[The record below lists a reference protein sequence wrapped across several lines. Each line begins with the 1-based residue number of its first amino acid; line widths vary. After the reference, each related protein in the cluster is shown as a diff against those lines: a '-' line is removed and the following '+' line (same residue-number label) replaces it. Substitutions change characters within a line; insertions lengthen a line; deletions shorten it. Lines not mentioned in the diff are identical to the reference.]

1 VLFPGGREWVCAQ
14 ATGRTLEV
22 AIGTGLNLALY
33 PAGVTLA
40 GVDLSPATLMLA
52 HRRANA
58 LGRAVELV
66 EADAERL
73 PFTADSFDSVVCTLG
88 LCTIP
93 DDRAAIAEMRRVLRP
108 GGRLLL
114 LDHVV
119 APNPLLRTGQRV
131 VERLTFRFTADY
143 LIRRPLPMLEAAGFI
158 VESSGR
164 SRAGTVER
172 VRAVKRNAE

>member
-1 VLFPGGREWVCAQ
+1 
-14 ATGRTLEV
+14 
-22 AIGTGLNLALY
+22 
-33 PAGVTLA
+33 VTLT
-40 GVDLSPATLMLA
+40 GVDLSPATLALA
-52 HRRANA
+52 GRRAVG
-58 LGRAVELV
+58 LGRAVELL

-73 PFTADSFDSVVCTLG
+73 PFSADSFDCVVCTLG

-93 DDRAAIAEMRRVLRP
+93 DDRGAIAEMHRVLRP

-114 LDHVV
+114 LDHVA
-119 APNPLLRTGQRV
+119 APNPMLRAGQRV
-131 VERLTFRFTADY
+131 VERLTFRFSADY
-143 LIRRPLPMLEAAGFI
+143 MTRRPLSLLEATGFV